1 MRLSSIGSLN
11 IFGLKVRTAY
21 PEWAALKN
29 IPPPPLIV
37 DVGVAYGTPVLYAM
51 FKDAELLLIEPLP
64 VFHAH
69 IEQKILTKRNA
80 RLIKCAAGAA
90 KGAAEIT
97 VEKADPLRSSML
109 ERSALT
115 KMPQEKSIVTI
126 DVDRLDNILSDVEI
140 PAGSIL
146 KIDTEGFEMEVLKG
160 ADNVL
165 NKFTYVIAE
174 ASVMKRFEDSYKFP
188 ELINEMRERGFKMK
202 NMLAAPVDKNGLIR
216 VCDLLFE
223 AQP

>member
-11 IFGLKVRTAY
+11 IFGLKIRTSY
-21 PEWAALKN
+21 SEWAALRA
-29 IPPPPLIV
+29 IPAPPLIV
-37 DVGVAYGTPVLYAM
+37 DVGVAYGTPVLYDM
-51 FKDAELLLIEPLP
+51 FKDAELILIEPLP

-69 IEQKILTKRNA
+69 IEKEILRKRNA

-97 VEKADPLRSSML
+97 MENADPLRSSML

-115 KMPQEKSIVTI
+115 KMPQAKSLVTI
-126 DVDRLDNILSDVEI
+126 NVDRLDNILSDVEI
-140 PAGSIL
+140 PAGSLL

-160 ADNVL
+160 AGNIL
-165 NKFTYVIAE
+165 SKFAYVITE
-174 ASVMKRFEDSYKFP
+174 ASVMKRFEDSYEFP
-188 ELINEMRERGFKMK
+188 ALINEMQNRGFKMK
-202 NMLAAPVDKNGLIR
+202 NMLAAPVDKRGLIR

-223 AQP
+223 AQL